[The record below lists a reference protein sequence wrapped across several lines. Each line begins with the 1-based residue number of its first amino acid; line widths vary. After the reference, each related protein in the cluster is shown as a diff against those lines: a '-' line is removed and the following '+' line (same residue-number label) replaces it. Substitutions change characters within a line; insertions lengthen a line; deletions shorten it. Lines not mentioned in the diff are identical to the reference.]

1 VVDLSFT
8 RDLGRGFVLETS
20 YVGRFGH
27 RLMQQLDV
35 AQPMNLRDP
44 KSGMD
49 LYTATRMIAN
59 AVQQGVPVQN
69 LNKIAYFEDLF
80 PLNAHM
86 QVPVNTS
93 CVPGGSVTPTDPTA
107 TQNMYEIFACNGGI
121 DMTTELIQADWYCD
135 PTGATFPACATVNG
149 VTQPFQFW
157 APQFSSLYVWSTMGN
172 SSYNALQASLRRKMA
187 GGLQFDFNYTY
198 SKSIDLGSD
207 AERVNQYEGGS
218 GVAGGGFAS
227 YIMNTWSPNQ
237 NRAVSDFDATHQ
249 FNANWMYQLPIGKGK
264 HFATHGPLDAVVGNW
279 ELTGIFRMTSGF
291 PTTVNDG
298 NYWPTNWENTAN
310 AILMGPKP
318 ESGTFLV
325 NGSPNLFKNPSAA
338 IGEFRYAYPGES
350 GERNLIRGA
359 GYFGIDMGLGK
370 TWNITESSV
379 LRFSWETF
387 NITNS
392 VRFDAAAL
400 EPIAG
405 SNAEG
410 NLSLSNSSSF
420 GNYTSTLTSPRVM
433 QFALRYSF

>member
-1 VVDLSFT
+1 
-8 RDLGRGFVLETS
+8 
-20 YVGRFGH
+20 
-27 RLMQQLDV
+27 
-35 AQPMNLRDP
+35 
-44 KSGMD
+44 
-49 LYTATRMIAN
+49 
-59 AVQQGVPVQN
+59 
-69 LNKIAYFEDLF
+69 
-80 PLNAHM
+80 
-86 QVPVNTS
+86 
-93 CVPGGSVTPTDPTA
+93 
-107 TQNMYEIFACNGGI
+107 
-121 DMTTELIQADWYCD
+121 
-135 PTGATFPACATVNG
+135 
-149 VTQPFQFW
+149 
-157 APQFSSLYVWSTMGN
+157 
-172 SSYNALQASLRRKMA
+172 
-187 GGLQFDFNYTY
+187 
-198 SKSIDLGSD
+198 
-207 AERVNQYEGGS
+207 
-218 GVAGGGFAS
+218 
-227 YIMNTWSPNQ
+227 
-237 NRAVSDFDATHQ
+237 
-249 FNANWMYQLPIGKGK
+249 
-264 HFATHGPLDAVVGNW
+264 
-279 ELTGIFRMTSGF
+279 MTSGF

-310 AILMGPKP
+310 AILIGPKP

>member
-1 VVDLSFT
+1 M
-8 RDLGRGFVLETS
+8 
-20 YVGRFGH
+20 Y
-27 RLMQQLDV
+27 QLF
-35 AQPMNLRDP
+35 
-44 KSGMD
+44 S
-49 LYTATRMIAN
+49 
-59 AVQQGVPVQN
+59 
-69 LNKIAYFEDLF
+69 
-80 PLNAHM
+80 
-86 QVPVNTS
+86 
-93 CVPGGSVTPTDPTA
+93 
-107 TQNMYEIFACNGGI
+107 CNGGV
-121 DMTTELIQADWYCD
+121 DMTTELLQVDWYCL
-135 PTGATFPACATVNG
+135 PACATVNG
-149 VTQPFQFW
+149 ATRPFQFW

-172 SSYNALQASLRRKMA
+172 SSYNALQASLRRKMS
-187 GGLQFDFNYTY
+187 GGLQLDFNYTY

-207 AERVNQYEGGS
+207 AERVNQYEGGT

-227 YIMNTWSPNQ
+227 YIMNSWAPNQ

-249 FNANWMYQLPIGKGK
+249 FNANWTYQLPVGKGK
-264 HFATHGPLDAVVGNW
+264 HFAAHGALDTIFGNW

-310 AILMGPKP
+310 AILVGPKP
-318 ESGTFLV
+318 KSGTFMV
-325 NGSPNLFKNPSAA
+325 NGSPNIFQNPNSA
-338 IGEFRYAYPGES
+338 IGQFRFALPGEA

-370 TWNITESSV
+370 TWTITESSA

-387 NITNS
+387 NITNA

-410 NLSLSNSSSF
+410 NLSLSNSTGF
-420 GNYTSTLTSPRVM
+420 GYYTSTLTNPRVM